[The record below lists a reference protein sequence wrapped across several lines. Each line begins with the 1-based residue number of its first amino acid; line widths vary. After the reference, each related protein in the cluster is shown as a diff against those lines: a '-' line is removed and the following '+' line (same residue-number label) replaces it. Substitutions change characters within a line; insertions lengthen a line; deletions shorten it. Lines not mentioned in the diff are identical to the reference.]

1 MTTITARPTSGRE
14 ISVGHLDLPA
24 VDDRT
29 EPMLPAPIRKARAAV
44 LDLTVKDAI
53 AQGAVFTTHE
63 AIAAAAKADA
73 QALGAAML
81 AGKADPGP
89 VHTNKAHAAHDEA
102 KRQAAGIASALSQ
115 AQHHYWQVTR
125 DTDRTTAVAAV
136 DALADEVLAPLA
148 DMLQTVVPIITDARG
163 LRALAASLDTFPA
176 KAREAAHVD
185 LGDVTRAVA
194 TIRAAI
200 DALNTTT
207 VTTRT
212 ITADAA

>member
-89 VHTNKAHAAHDEA
+89 VHTNKAHAAHEEA
-102 KRQAAGIASALSQ
+102 KRRAAGIASGLSQ
-115 AQHHYWQVTR
+115 AHHHFHQVTR
-125 DTDRTTAVAAV
+125 DTDRTAAVGAIDALVDDTLADLTAMLDQVAA
-136 DALADEVLAPLA
+136 
-148 DMLQTVVPIITDARG
+148 IITEAR
-163 LRALAASLDTFPA
+163 LHRACAAVLDTFPLHP
-176 KAREAAHVD
+176 KQAHVD
-185 LGDVTRAVA
+185 MGDVGRAIA
-194 TIRAAI
+194 TLRAAV
-200 DALNTTT
+200 DVLTLTTT
-207 VTTRT
+207 D
-212 ITADAA
+212 TADAA